1 MGSYQTPGVYF
12 QRADADGGGIAAL
25 RTDVAGFVG
34 LARHGPLHLAVPIE
48 SYRQFESW
56 FGDVF
61 DNGYLAYAARAFFEN
76 GGRRVWCVRV
86 AGAGA
91 ATAALTIDDANGP
104 AWRIEAGGPG
114 AAGNDL
120 AIRLIEVR
128 RVQSRGS
135 VGANDL
141 ARIKVDNIAGIGTAT
156 LVEIWQGPLVAGRA
170 VVREVDAIAG
180 TITLDRDL
188 PALSAGAALRVEAI
202 AYTLE
207 VYELGRLLAVF
218 DDLTLVPEHPRYA
231 PAVLCQPWQ
240 IIDRREPETP
250 PPGPQSESAL
260 QYFRAAR
267 GRGAVPPP
275 PIVVRELREAPARAL
290 LEPLLVAPGEV
301 SPLQGGADGM
311 ASLGVTDFIGEP
323 SSPGD
328 SDAIQ
333 AASRLGLRALERI
346 DDVGVLAIPDIHIQP
361 RPPREY
367 LPPPSCAID
376 HCLPPPLTAPAPRPA
391 SATGDMP
398 PRFDLDSIYRVQ
410 AAMIAQCESRRDR
423 VALLDA
429 PFDTCRDSGLLATEL
444 RAWRRRFDSRFAALY
459 APWIDVIDPLAT
471 RPGAPR
477 NARLTRPIPPSGH
490 MGGVIAA
497 MDFRRGV
504 HAAPANVALNWAQGV
519 TLDVDH
525 ERHGL
530 LNELGVNIVR
540 VLPGRGLRPL
550 GARTVSSDPDWRY
563 LNVRRL
569 MCMIAKAIDASI
581 QWAVFEPND
590 WRTRTR
596 LALVIGS
603 FLQELWSRGAFAGET
618 PDQGYFIRCNDA
630 NNPPDARAR
639 GELTVDIGIAPTV
652 PFEFIV
658 LRIGR
663 DANGFAVG
671 EDAARDAA
679 A

>member
-12 QRADADGGGIAAL
+12 QRADADGGGVAAL

-34 LARHGPLHLAVPIE
+34 MAQRGPMHLAVPIE

-61 DNGYLAYAARAFFEN
+61 DNGYLAYSARAFFEN

-91 ATAALTIDDANGP
+91 ATAARVIADAPGP
-104 AWRIEAGGPG
+104 AWRIEASSPG
-114 AAGNDL
+114 VAGNDL
-120 AIRLIEVR
+120 AVRVIEVR
-128 RVQSRGS
+128 RVQRRGS
-135 VGANDL
+135 VSANDA
-141 ARIKVDNIAGIGTAT
+141 ARIRVDSIAGIGAWT

-180 TITLDRDL
+180 TISLDREL
-188 PALSAGAALRVEAI
+188 PPLAAGSALRVESL

-218 DDLTLVPEHPRYA
+218 DDLSLVPEHPRYG

-240 IIDRREPETP
+240 IIDRREPESAP
-250 PPGPQSESAL
+250 AGPQSEAAL

-275 PIVVRELREAPARAL
+275 PVVVRELRDATAREL
-290 LEPLLVAPGEV
+290 LEPLLA
-301 SPLQGGADGM
+301 SPRVVLPLGGGADGL
-311 ASLGVTDFIGEP
+311 ASLSVEDFIGSP

-328 SDAIQ
+328 SDAVQ
-333 AASRLGLRALERI
+333 SAACLGLRALERI

-367 LPPPSCAID
+367 LPPPSCAIE
-376 HCLPPPLTAPAPRPA
+376 HCLPPPLATPAPRHAA
-391 SATGDMP
+391 STGDMP
-398 PRFDLDSIYRVQ
+398 PRFDLDAIYRVQ
-410 AAMIAQCESRRDR
+410 AALIAQCEARRDR

-429 PFDTCRDSGLLATEL
+429 PFDTCRESGLLATEL

-459 APWIDVIDPLAT
+459 APWIEVIDPLAG
-471 RPGAPR
+471 RAGAPR

-596 LALVIGS
+596 LVLVIGS
-603 FLQELWSRGAFAGET
+603 FLQELWNRGAFAGET
-618 PDQGYFIRCNDA
+618 PEQGYFIRCNDS